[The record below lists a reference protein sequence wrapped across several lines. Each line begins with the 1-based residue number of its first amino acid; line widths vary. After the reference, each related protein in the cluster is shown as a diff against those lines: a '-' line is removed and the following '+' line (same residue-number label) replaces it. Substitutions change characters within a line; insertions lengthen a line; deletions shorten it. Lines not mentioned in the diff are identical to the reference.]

1 MIQFGECKLYIIVGV
16 GKIRK
21 NKTNKDNT
29 PLETAETIGDKDG
42 VLQWQDSSYS
52 VKCFQMVSIEL

>member
-1 MIQFGECKLYIIVGV
+1 MTQFGECKLYITVGV

-21 NKTNKDNT
+21 NKKNKDKK
-29 PLETAETIGDKDG
+29 PLESAETIGDKDS

-52 VKCFQMVSIEL
+52 VKCF

>member
-21 NKTNKDNT
+21 NKKNKDKT
-29 PLETAETIGDKDG
+29 PLETAETIGDKDS
-42 VLQWQDSSYS
+42 VLQWQDLSYS
-52 VKCFQMVSIEL
+52 VKCF